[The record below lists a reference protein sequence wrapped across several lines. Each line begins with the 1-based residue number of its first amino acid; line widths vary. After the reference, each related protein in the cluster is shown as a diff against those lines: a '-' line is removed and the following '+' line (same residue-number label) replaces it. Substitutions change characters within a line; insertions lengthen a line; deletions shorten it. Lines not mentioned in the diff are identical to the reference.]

1 MQKQQ
6 FIAAEACC
14 EYYNIDVTFINSL
27 QEYGLIEMN
36 TIEEKKVIDDE
47 ALHELEKFIHMHYDL
62 DINIAGIDA
71 IKHLLARIKNLQD
84 EILSLKNKLAR
95 YE

>member
-1 MQKQQ
+1 MQTQKYT
-6 FIAAEACC
+6 AAEACC
-14 EYYNIDVTFINSL
+14 EYYNIDITFIDSL

-36 TIEEKKVIDDE
+36 TIEEKKVIDNE
-47 ALHELEKFIHMHYDL
+47 ALQELEKFIRLHYDL

-71 IKHLLARIKNLQD
+71 IKHLLERIKNLQD